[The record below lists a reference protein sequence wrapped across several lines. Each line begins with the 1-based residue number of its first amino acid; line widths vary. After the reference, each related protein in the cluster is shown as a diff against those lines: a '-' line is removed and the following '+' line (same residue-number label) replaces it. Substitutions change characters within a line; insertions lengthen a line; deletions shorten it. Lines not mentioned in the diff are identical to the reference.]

1 MVDISKIETELEEL
15 RSEIKVLSSSRDAK
29 EVNDVITRLKA
40 EIRIR
45 ELSIAYLDIG

>member
-15 RSEIKVLSSSRDAK
+15 RSEIKVLSSSRDVK
-29 EVNDVITRLKA
+29 EVNDVIARLKA
-40 EIRIR
+40 EVRIR